1 MSCEHASLEIKNIT
15 THISELRTHNS
26 ELATI
31 MISVDLLIFDLDGTL
46 ADTKDDIATAVNL
59 TLREF
64 NLPPKEPA
72 AIYSYVGDGVRK
84 LLQRAFEDQS
94 QGLYDQA
101 LKVFRKHYLAHLL
114 DSTQFYPGVLE
125 VLDHFKNKKKAI
137 ATNKPF
143 EYTRNIID
151 GLGVRSRFDLVL
163 GGDSTLHLKPHPAI
177 VKEVLGRLGIEG
189 DRAIMIGDGVNDILA
204 ARAAGTKS
212 CAVGYGL
219 GRVEDLL
226 AVNPD
231 FFCENVRDL
240 PRLFC

>member
-1 MSCEHASLEIKNIT
+1 MWQSSWRHQRHVRSTGRPLRFYGGPYREVWVLSCEHASLEIKNIT

-114 DSTQFYPGVLE
+114 D
-125 VLDHFKNKKKAI
+125 
-137 ATNKPF
+137 
-143 EYTRNIID
+143 
-151 GLGVRSRFDLVL
+151 
-163 GGDSTLHLKPHPAI
+163 
-177 VKEVLGRLGIEG
+177 
-189 DRAIMIGDGVNDILA
+189 
-204 ARAAGTKS
+204 
-212 CAVGYGL
+212 
-219 GRVEDLL
+219 
-226 AVNPD
+226 
-231 FFCENVRDL
+231 
-240 PRLFC
+240 

>member
-1 MSCEHASLEIKNIT
+1 
-15 THISELRTHNS
+15 
-26 ELATI
+26 

-64 NLPPKEPA
+64 KLPPKEPA
-72 AIYSYVGDGVRK
+72 TIYGYVGDGVRK
-84 LLQRAFEDQS
+84 LLQRAFEDQP
-94 QGLYDQA
+94 QGHYEQA

-114 DSTQFYPGVLE
+114 DTTQFYPGVLE

-143 EYTRNIID
+143 EYTSKIIE
-151 GLGVRSRFDLVL
+151 GLGVRHRFDLVL
-163 GGDSTLHLKPHPAI
+163 GGDSTNYLKPNPAI
-177 VKEVLGRLGIEG
+177 ITEVLSRLGVKG

-204 ARAAGTKS
+204 ARAAGTQS

-219 GRVEDLL
+219 GRAEDLL

-231 FFCENVRDL
+231 SFCENISDL
-240 PRLFC
+240 PRLLC